1 MANLDDK
8 VDKILAHII
17 AIQESIDETLVTKIE
32 FEELRSGMYSHV
44 DGFIKL
50 HETLDQELIS
60 LRNKYDRLE
69 AWIKLVAQKTGTKL
83 PT

>member
-1 MANLDDK
+1 MANQGNDILIKIFNK
-8 VDKILAHII
+8 VVDLEKKIL
-17 AIQESIDETLVTKIE
+17 TKTD
-32 FEELRSGMYSHV
+32 FEEFKSGIYSHV

-50 HETLDQELIS
+50 HETLDKELVS

-69 AWIKLVAQKTGTKL
+69 KWIKLVADKTGISL